1 MILALTDPEFPAAVM
16 VGRLAEHA
24 DRHGYILAAPLWAN
38 QFSPKRYDF
47 TGTEEHPQAVGVLR
61 DILRQFP
68 ADPDRVFLWG
78 FGNGADFALGVGMA
92 HPDLFAGV
100 VANGPVP
107 PPTLFTD
114 YWRNAQKLPVYA
126 VVGEQDIAL
135 SAVQPVFEKWTSR
148 GFPALLTVYKGRGA
162 DWFRAEVPRAFDWM
176 GRKARVRGTA
186 TLLLGRTLG
195 EPWQVIREDDDRFYW
210 VGVAPGGLRN
220 PNLLANRKPNGFV
233 NPATFHA
240 DLAKNQ
246 TVTITNAIGVRRF
259 VIWLERDLIDWTK
272 PVNVMINGRRPNG
285 YVPKK
290 LEPDLQLMFEQL
302 YESGD
307 RKMLYLGKIEV
318 DGPG

>member
-1 MILALTDPEFPAAVM
+1 
-16 VGRLAEHA
+16 
-24 DRHGYILAAPLWAN
+24 
-38 QFSPKRYDF
+38 
-47 TGTEEHPQAVGVLR
+47 
-61 DILRQFP
+61 
-68 ADPDRVFLWG
+68 
-78 FGNGADFALGVGMA
+78 
-92 HPDLFAGV
+92 
-100 VANGPVP
+100 
-107 PPTLFTD
+107 
-114 YWRNAQKLPVYA
+114 VYA

-148 GFPALLTVYKGRGA
+148 GFPALLTVYKGRGP

-290 LEPDLQLMFEQL
+290 LEPDLQLMFEQI